1 MLPNERTFISCRLVV
16 FRLTCRTGAE
26 RNCEKKTPR
35 SSSVNDAMPR
45 HQNSFACGMDAPELT
60 VEKRVRRA
68 GRPNAN
74 GGNKVQKHPGKVSI
88 NPSVRMHDPGAF
100 KEDEDWSD
108 EAGCASEETT
118 ASETPETQQAP
129 AAKAELEHWD
139 VVSQGK
145 TKEDEWPSLKKSC
158 DPDLQDY
165 DLFETMSQVSD
176 MTLGSW
182 VDVEDC
188 DSPSRAL
195 TLAEQRAA
203 AGTWASRIGPSNG
216 LPKPK
221 TALPWAGKLRPTP
234 EEKACQSPDDDL
246 EPQDWGPIGEIEV
259 LRGTTILEQVAKIE
273 PQPEGCRTSP
283 RRDGASPAA
292 TRNERGRLRMR

>member
-1 MLPNERTFISCRLVV
+1 MKPTPP
-16 FRLTCRTGAE
+16 
-26 RNCEKKTPR
+26 PR
-35 SSSVNDAMPR
+35 SSEAVDHAMPR
-45 HQNSFACGMDAPELT
+45 HQNSFACGVDAPELT

-100 KEDEDWSD
+100 SEDERWSD
-108 EAGCASEETT
+108 AGYASEETT
-118 ASETPETQQAP
+118 ASETPGGKRDDTSAP
-129 AAKAELEHWD
+129 GKAQAELDHWD

-145 TKEDEWPSLKKSC
+145 AKEDEWPSLKKSC
-158 DPDLQDY
+158 DPELRDY
-165 DLFETMSQVSD
+165 ELFETMSQVSD

-188 DSPSRAL
+188 DSPGRALTAL

-203 AGTWASRIGPSNG
+203 ASTWASRIGPSNG

-234 EEKACQSPDDDL
+234 EEKPCQSPDDDL
-246 EPQDWGPIGEIEV
+246 EQQGRRSWNKWQKSSRNLKAVERR
-259 LRGTTILEQVAKIE
+259 LLETE
-273 PQPEGCRTSP
+273 
-283 RRDGASPAA
+283 RRQQQRRNAA
-292 TRNERGRLRMR
+292 F